1 MKNKFFSMGGAFAS
15 LTGAPGD
22 NAALAAALAAK
33 LDTAG
38 GTLTGALVNSTN
50 GAASTPVLSLTG
62 SVFTGGTATSTKPS
76 LLLEPT
82 GATSNNWSTSGT
94 FFGVNAASGF
104 AGNLFDAQVNGSR
117 RFCVTSTGALL
128 FGSSSTTGTVLSITT
143 NQGTIAASMVG
154 GADLWWD
161 KGMIVPA
168 TGVVRWGFSGSN
180 DPILTGGTGTLTLT
194 QATLVTPASSSTR
207 AGFRIVA
214 GTAPSSPT
222 NGDIWQ
228 DGTDIK
234 IRIGGVTKTFTL
246 V

>member
-1 MKNKFFSMGGAFAS
+1 MPLGNQPSSFGSLGGNPS
-15 LTGAPGD
+15 D
-22 NAALAAALAAK
+22 NAALAAALALK
-33 LDTAG
+33 LDKAG
-38 GTLTGALVNSTN
+38 GTMTGALVNSTN

-76 LLLEPT
+76 LLVEPT

-94 FFGVNAASGF
+94 FIGVNAASGF
-104 AGNLFDAQVNGSR
+104 VGNLIDAQVNGSR
-117 RFCVTSTGALL
+117 RLCVTSTGAFL
-128 FGSSSTTGTVLSITT
+128 FGSSAATGNVLTITT
-143 NQGTIAASMVG
+143 SNGTISAQMVG
-154 GADLWWD
+154 SADLWWD

-180 DPILTGGTGTLTLT
+180 DAILTGGTGTLTLS
-194 QATLVTPASSSTR
+194 QATLVTPASSTTR